1 MIINLCSEIENLP
14 TTRKKP
20 GRRPGRRPARNLKP
34 VEVEPAVLPDP
45 APEMDDAETESADR

>member
-1 MIINLCSEIENLP
+1 MLNLSSEIENLP

-34 VEVEPAVLPDP
+34 VEVEPAIVPDA
-45 APEMDDAETESADR
+45 APEMDEAETESADR